1 MAITTLNNRSI
12 NRSDTA
18 SADQVWTA
26 TSATASDFQASGGIT
41 DFDSWRLTADFDG
54 STGDID
60 GSWERQDFFSENI
73 KLGTGMSESSG
84 VFTFPSTGIW
94 KIEFWTK
101 MAPVGA
107 HTYNGFY
114 LYASSDSGVGYSY
127 LTGAWGH
134 AVGAGKSVTISA
146 NSFLNVTDASTY
158 RVKAGAA
165 SAGDTNF
172 QGNTDVNYTYFN
184 FIRLG
189 DST

>member
-18 SADQVWTA
+18 SSGQKWTA
-26 TSATASDFQASGGIT
+26 TSATASDFQAAGGIT
-41 DFDSWRLTADFDG
+41 DFDSWRLTTAYSASG
-54 STGDID
+54 GTID
-60 GSWERQDFFSENI
+60 GSWERQDEFSENI

-94 KIEFWTK
+94 KITFWTNFV
-101 MAPVGA
+101 PDGA
-107 HTYNGFY
+107 NNYNGFY
-114 LYASSDSGVGYSY
+114 IEGSDNSGVGYTY

-134 AVGAGKSVTISA
+134 GAASKSVTIGSDC
-146 NSFLNVTDASTY
+146 FLNVTNASTY
-158 RVKAGAA
+158 RVQAKAS
-165 SAGDTNF
+165 SAG
-172 QGNTDVNYTYFN
+172 NTQYEGSTSVAYTYFN